1 MSFIKKQSAGFYLCL
16 LTLVAAVAS
25 FACYLVNCGTS
36 YFSALGTNAG
46 VIGCSVAA
54 IVLELVILVGSQKT
68 DAPTWWSVAVD
79 VCYVAVA
86 VLLLC
91 AFGYFLSDRVNSIAS
106 IATFNQ
112 NAQNMADLMSALV
125 GIVLYFVAALIGIVS
140 SFCRVRKDE

>member
-25 FACYLVNCGTS
+25 FACYIVNCNTS
-36 YFSALGTNAG
+36 YFSSLGTNSG

-54 IVLELVILVGSQKT
+54 VILELVILAGSQKT
-68 DAPTWWSVAVD
+68 DGPSWLPTVVD
-79 VCYVAVA
+79 ICYVVVA
-86 VLLLC
+86 VLLVC

-112 NAQNMADLMSALV
+112 NAQNMADLMSAIV
-125 GIVLYFVAALIGIVS
+125 GIVLYFVAVLIGIVS
-140 SFCRVRKDE
+140 SFFRVRKEQ